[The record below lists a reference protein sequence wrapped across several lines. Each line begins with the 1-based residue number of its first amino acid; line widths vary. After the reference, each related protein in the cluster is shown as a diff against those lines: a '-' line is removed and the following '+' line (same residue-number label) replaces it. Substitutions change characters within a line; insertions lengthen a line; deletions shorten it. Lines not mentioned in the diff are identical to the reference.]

1 MRHIYAKIETNFFHD
16 ARFRSMTEGER
27 LAYLAVW
34 LLSVEV
40 GNACLSPEASTSTY
54 LSTRANVHPRS
65 VQSMVKKASTFSQPL
80 LKVREDGGLTVCGVT
95 KLHPKVVR
103 FDEGIQEKRREEN
116 IKKKEEKRTEPET
129 GKDLPLALSDQDLQK
144 AKALWE
150 KHYGATSDQTTAS
163 IVKMLEDGGLDR
175 TMYAIRECTKKPR
188 QVPIAFARKVFN
200 ETEHRNKRKPEM
212 VPIGDILAAK
222 LEHAT

>member
-1 MRHIYAKIETNFFHD
+1 MRHIYAKVETNFLED
-16 ARFRSMTEGER
+16 ARVRALTPPQFM
-27 LAYLAVW
+27 AYLAVW
-34 LLSVEV
+34 LMAVEYQTEVLSVQ
-40 GNACLSPEASTSTY
+40 NSDPTY
-54 LSTRANVHPRS
+54 IGRRANVNRNA
-65 VQSMVKKASTFSQPL
+65 VKRMLNACQTGDKPL
-80 LKVREDGGLTVCGVT
+80 LNVDQNGRVTVCGVT
-95 KLHPKVVR
+95 KLHPRLFLKGAT
-103 FDEGIQEKRREEN
+103 EERREEN
-116 IKKKEEKRTEPET
+116 IKKKEEKRTELET

-144 AKALWE
+144 ATALWE

>member
-1 MRHIYAKIETNFFHD
+1 MRHIYAKVETNFLED
-16 ARFRSMTEGER
+16 ARMVALTPPQRI
-27 LAYLAVW
+27 AYLAVW
-34 LLSVEV
+34 LMAVEYQTETLSKACSDQVYIGRRASVQQDAVKRMLSRAQVGDKPLLSVDQE
-40 GNACLSPEASTSTY
+40 G
-54 LSTRANVHPRS
+54 RI
-65 VQSMVKKASTFSQPL
+65 
-80 LKVREDGGLTVCGVT
+80 TVCGVT
-95 KLHPKVVR
+95 KLHPRLFLKGAT
-103 FDEGIQEKRREEN
+103 EERREEN
-116 IKKKEEKRTEPET
+116 IKKKEEKRTELET

-144 AKALWE
+144 ATALWE